1 MMAISEE
8 LYKKLELADF
18 TKDDISLFREK
29 TNAKVAKQGKDAS
42 SDLIGLANFLN
53 EAESSAMQMAAQ
65 GATFN
70 FSEELTAPLQGTFPK
85 SFYLAVERD
94 AMDTYKREN
103 PIKSSFAQV
112 GGSLLPQ
119 IADGAYRIIGSRFSK
134 GKQTPGLFPE
144 SPTLKALSEARNR
157 LMGPVGG
164 LGNAVKRSGIYGTAY
179 TIGADE
185 GSAKERMTKWKP
197 YITGI
202 AAAALAVP
210 SHFMSR
216 VFSTLADKIGSY
228 PSAEKGEERALEMI
242 VNAMEADAGS
252 VEEALVLA
260 HNAMNQ
266 NKQLTLAD
274 VSSSNAAILDLV
286 GVLPYKGTK
295 LAKDF
300 LQARMDGRFGRL
312 NSDLIKAYGPK
323 ASYFETLD
331 ALIETRKAEAA
342 PLYKKA
348 FMQEVPLSEFELRFN
363 PNADPKTIPRT
374 IDLNQE
380 FIFKNSEGSTE
391 VDTINT
397 LLYRP
402 SLQRAANMAEK
413 IALED
418 GVILPDFEMTTNGL
432 AFASG
437 ENKGKLID
445 EVDMQFLHY
454 MKLALDNELSIANK
468 PLSTSMGN
476 VELAKM
482 MNSKN
487 KFLTIL
493 DSNPEYKEARKI
505 FAGSMATQEAMDFGL
520 NIFTN
525 KAYKANP
532 EKVISLYND
541 SEKEAFRNGVFESVL
556 RKMETSTDDSNM
568 GLKIIGD
575 PRKRKLLQLAFPED
589 VGEDAFNEFIN
600 NFQQEIDSRAVEI
613 KVLKG
618 SQTAQRNALK
628 EDFMQKSAR
637 AMNTRQMTQDELIN
651 SMMSQDFDLLND
663 EQRNAMSQKL
673 AEILTQ
679 TEYNR
684 LEDNLRKGFPFGA
697 ALMRVN
703 PLSGTGWL
711 LNFKDLVGSPYAIG
725 EITSMLGEAGEDAGA
740 LDLEKFGTEAKNK
753 AIEIF
758 NQEEK
763 IDDGLSRADNFQ
775 RTVPSSV
782 ASEVMPKERQR
793 VGEQLDQMLA
803 SFQPSNIPLVPPAN
817 AIRPQDM
824 INETILPNPKDREL
838 AERQMMRSS
847 GIGSLA

>member
-1 MMAISEE
+1 MAISEE

-29 TNAKVAKQGKDAS
+29 TNAKVAKQGKNAS
-42 SDLIGLANFLN
+42 PDLIQLANFLN

-70 FSEELTAPLQGTFPK
+70 LSDELTAPLQGTFPK

-94 AMDTYKREN
+94 SMDTYKREN

-112 GGSLLPQ
+112 GGSLIPQ
-119 IADGAYRIIGSRFSK
+119 IADGAYNIISSRFSK

-157 LMGPVGG
+157 LMGPKGG
-164 LGNAVKRSGIYGTAY
+164 FGNTVKRSGIYGTAY

-197 YITGI
+197 YLTGI
-202 AAAALAVP
+202 ASAALAVP
-210 SHFMSR
+210 SYGASR
-216 VFSTLADKIGSY
+216 FFNMVAEKVGAY
-228 PSAEKGEERALEMI
+228 PSADKGEEMAIGMI
-242 VNAMEADAGS
+242 EDAMKADAGS
-252 VEEALVLA
+252 IEEALVLA

-274 VSSSNAAILDLV
+274 ASTSSAALLDLV
-286 GVLPYKGTK
+286 NVLPSKGTK
-295 LAKDF
+295 LTKDF
-300 LQARMDGRFGRL
+300 LEARMDGRFGRL
-312 NSDLIKAYGPK
+312 NSDLIKAFGPE

-331 ALIETRKAEAA
+331 ALIQTRKSEAA

-348 FMQEVPLSEFELRFN
+348 FMQEVPLDELKLRIN
-363 PNADPKTIPRT
+363 PNATPEMIPRT

-397 LLYRP
+397 LLNRP
-402 SLQRAANMAEK
+402 SLQRAANKAEE

-418 GVILPDFEMTTNGL
+418 NVVLPDFEMTTNGL

-532 EKVISLYND
+532 EKVIGLYND

-575 PRKRKLLQLAFPED
+575 PRKRKLLRLAFPED
-589 VGEDAFNEFIN
+589 VGEDAFNEFIS

-618 SQTAQRNALK
+618 SQTAQRNALERK
-628 EDFMQKSAR
+628 FQDKSAR
-637 AMNTRQMTQDELIN
+637 AINTRSLRPEELVN
-651 SMMSQDFDLLND
+651 SLMREDFDLLND
-663 EQRNAMSQKL
+663 EQTDAMSQKL
-673 AEILTQ
+673 AEVLTE
-679 TEYNR
+679 TEYDR
-684 LEDNLRKGFPFGA
+684 LVDNLRKGFSFGS

-703 PLSGTGWL
+703 PMSGTGWL
-711 LNFKDLVGSPYAIG
+711 LNVADFAGSPYAIG
-725 EITSMLGEAGEDAGA
+725 EITSMLGEAGEDAGI

-753 AIEIF
+753 AIEYF
-758 NQEEK
+758 NQEEQ
-763 IDDGLSRADNFQ
+763 IDDSLSRADNFQ

-803 SFQPSNIPLVPPAN
+803 SFQPSDMPLVPPAN
-817 AIRPQDM
+817 AITPQQM
-824 INETILPNPKDREL
+824 LSETILPNPKDREL
-838 AERQMMRSS
+838 AERQMMRGS
-847 GIGSLA
+847 GIGSLT

>member
-1 MMAISEE
+1 MAISEE

-29 TNAKVAKQGKDAS
+29 TNAKVAKQGKNAS
-42 SDLIGLANFLN
+42 PDLIQLANFLN
-53 EAESSAMQMAAQ
+53 EAESSAFQMAAQ

-70 FSEELTAPLQGTFPK
+70 LSDELTAPLQGTFPK

-112 GGSLLPQ
+112 GGSLIPQ
-119 IADGAYRIIGSRFSK
+119 IADGAYNIISSRFSK

-157 LMGPVGG
+157 LMGPKGG
-164 LGNAVKRSGIYGTAY
+164 FGNTVKRSGIYGTAY

-185 GSAKERMTKWKP
+185 GDAKERMTKWKP
-197 YITGI
+197 YLTGI
-202 AAAALAVP
+202 ASAALAVP
-210 SHFMSR
+210 SYGASR
-216 VFSTLADKIGSY
+216 FFNMVAEKVGAY
-228 PSAEKGEERALEMI
+228 PSADKGEEMAIGMI
-242 VNAMEADAGS
+242 EDAMKADAGS
-252 VEEALVLA
+252 IEEALVLA

-274 VSSSNAAILDLV
+274 ASTSSAALLDLV
-286 GVLPYKGTK
+286 NVLPSKGTK
-295 LAKDF
+295 LTKDF
-300 LQARMDGRFGRL
+300 LEARMDGRFGRL
-312 NSDLIKAYGPK
+312 NSDLIKAFGPE

-331 ALIETRKAEAA
+331 ALIQTRKAEAA

-348 FMQEVPLSEFELRFN
+348 FMQEVPLDELKLQFN
-363 PNADPKTIPRT
+363 PNATPEMIPRT

-391 VDTINT
+391 IDTINT
-397 LLYRP
+397 LLNRP
-402 SLQRAANMAEK
+402 SLQRAANKAEE

-418 GVILPDFEMTTNGL
+418 NVVLPDFEMTTNGL

-454 MKLALDNELSIANK
+454 MKLALDDELSIANK

-476 VELAKM
+476 VELAKV

-532 EKVISLYND
+532 EKVIGLYND
-541 SEKEAFRNGVFESVL
+541 SEKEAFRNGVFEAVL
-556 RKMETSTDDSNM
+556 RKMETSTDNSNV
-568 GLKIIGD
+568 GLKIVGNE
-575 PRKRKLLQLAFPED
+575 RNRKLLRLAFPED
-589 VGEDAFNEFIN
+589 VGEDTFNEFIN
-600 NFQQEIDSRAVEI
+600 NFQQEIDSRAVEVR
-613 KVLKG
+613 VLAG
-618 SQTAQRNALK
+618 SQTAQRNALVEK
-628 EDFMQKSAR
+628 FQDKSAR
-637 AMNTRQMTQDELIN
+637 AINTRSLKPEELIN
-651 SMMSQDFDLLND
+651 SLMREDFDLLND
-663 EQRNAMSQKL
+663 EQTDAMSQKL
-673 AEILTQ
+673 AEVLTE
-679 TEYNR
+679 TEYDR
-684 LEDNLRKGFPFGA
+684 LVDNLRKGFSFGS

-703 PLSGTGWL
+703 PMSGTGWL
-711 LNFKDLVGSPYAIG
+711 LNVADLFGSPYAIG
-725 EITSMLGEAGEDAGA
+725 EITSMIGEAGEDAGD
-740 LDLEKFGTEAKNK
+740 LDLEKFGEEAKNK
-753 AIEIF
+753 AIEYF
-758 NQEEK
+758 NQEEQ
-763 IDDGLSRADNFQ
+763 IDDSLSRADNFQ

-803 SFQPSNIPLVPPAN
+803 SFQPSDMPLVPPAN
-817 AIRPQDM
+817 AITPQQM
-824 INETILPNPKDREL
+824 LSETILPNPKDREL
-838 AERQMMRSS
+838 AERQMMRGS
-847 GIGSLA
+847 GIGSLT

>member
-1 MMAISEE
+1 MAISEDTYR
-8 LYKKLELADF
+8 LLENANF
-18 TKDDISLFREK
+18 TKDDIGLYREQI
-29 TNAKVAKQGKDAS
+29 NARVAKQGKDAS
-42 SDLIGLANFLN
+42 PDLMQVHNFLQD
-53 EAESSAMQMAAQ
+53 AQSSAFQMAAQ

-70 FSEELTAPLQGTFPK
+70 FSEELGAPIFGTFPK

-103 PIKSSFAQV
+103 PIKSSVAQV
-112 GGSLLPQ
+112 GGSLIPQ
-119 IADGAYRIIGSRFSK
+119 IADGAYQMLATKFTK
-134 GKQTPGLFPE
+134 GKRAPSVFPS
-144 SPTLKALSEARNR
+144 SPTLKAFSEARNR
-157 LMGPVGG
+157 LMGPKGG
-164 LGNAVKRSGIYGTAY
+164 FGNTVKRSGIYGTAY

-185 GSAKERMTKWKP
+185 GDAKERVTKWKP

-202 AAAALAVP
+202 LSAALAIP
-210 SHFMSR
+210 SYFVSR
-216 VFSTLADKIGSY
+216 VFSTLADKVGAY
-228 PSAEKGEERALEMI
+228 PSAEKGEEEALKMI

-252 VEEALVLA
+252 VEEALLLA

-274 VSSSNAAILDLV
+274 VSTTNAAILDLV

-295 LAKDF
+295 LARDF
-300 LQARMDGRFGRL
+300 LEARMNGRFGRL
-312 NSDLIKAYGPK
+312 NSDLVKAFGPQ
-323 ASYFETLD
+323 ASYFETLNS
-331 ALIETRKAEAA
+331 LINTRKREAA
-342 PLYKKA
+342 PLYKRA
-348 FMQEVPLSEFELRFN
+348 FMQEVPLNDFQLQYD
-363 PNADPKTIPRT
+363 PNATPEMIPRT

-397 LLYRP
+397 LLNRP
-402 SLQRAANMAEK
+402 SLQRAANKAEE

-418 GVILPDFEMTTNGL
+418 NVVLPDFEMTTNGL

-493 DSNPEYKEARKI
+493 DSNPEYKKAREI

-525 KAYKANP
+525 KAYKSDP
-532 EKVISLYND
+532 EKVIGLYND
-541 SEKEAFRNGVFESVL
+541 AEKEAFRNGVFESVL
-556 RKMETSTDDSNM
+556 RQMETSTDNSNV
-568 GLKIIGD
+568 GLKIVGN
-575 PRKRKLLQLAFPED
+575 PRRRKLLRLAFPDDMGED
-589 VGEDAFNEFIN
+589 VFNEFIS
-600 NFQQEIDSRAVEI
+600 NFQQEIDARAVEVR
-613 KVLKG
+613 VLAG
-618 SQTAQRNALK
+618 SQTAQRTALT

-637 AMNTRQMTQDELIN
+637 ALNTRLMSRDELIN

-684 LEDNLRKGFPFGA
+684 LEDNLRKGFSFGP

-703 PLSGTGWL
+703 PVSGTGWL
-711 LNFKDLVGSPYAIG
+711 LNFKDLTGSPYAIG
-725 EITSMLGEAGEDAGA
+725 EITSMIGEAGEDAGA
-740 LDLEKFGTEAKNK
+740 LDLEKFGEEAKNK

-758 NQEEK
+758 NQEEQ
-763 IDDGLSRADNFQ
+763 IDDSLSRADNF
-775 RTVPSSV
+775 RMRAPEV
-782 ASEVMPKERQR
+782 ANDVLPEERQR
-793 VGEQLDQMLA
+793 VGDQLNEMLA
-803 SFQPSNIPLVPPAN
+803 SFQPSDMPIVPPVT

-824 INETILPNPKDREL
+824 INETVLPNPRDREI
-838 AERQMMRSS
+838 AKRQMQ
-847 GIGSLA
+847 GIGSLV

>member
-1 MMAISEE
+1 MAISEE

-42 SDLIGLANFLN
+42 SDLIELANFLN

-331 ALIETRKAEAA
+331 ALIE
-342 PLYKKA
+342 
-348 FMQEVPLSEFELRFN
+348 
-363 PNADPKTIPRT
+363 
-374 IDLNQE
+374 
-380 FIFKNSEGSTE
+380 
-391 VDTINT
+391 INT

-575 PRKRKLLQLAFPED
+575 PRKRKLLRLAFPED

>member
-1 MMAISEE
+1 MAISEE

-29 TNAKVAKQGKDAS
+29 TNAKVAKQGKNAS
-42 SDLIGLANFLN
+42 PDLIQLANFLN

-70 FSEELTAPLQGTFPK
+70 LSDELTAPLQGTFPK

-94 AMDTYKREN
+94 SMDTYKREN

-112 GGSLLPQ
+112 GGSLIPQ
-119 IADGAYRIIGSRFSK
+119 IADGAYNIISSRFSK

-157 LMGPVGG
+157 LMGPKGG
-164 LGNAVKRSGIYGTAY
+164 FGNTVKRSGIYGTAY

-197 YITGI
+197 YLTGI
-202 AAAALAVP
+202 ASAALAVP
-210 SHFMSR
+210 SYGASR
-216 VFSTLADKIGSY
+216 FFNMVAEKVGAY
-228 PSAEKGEERALEMI
+228 PSADKGEEMAIGMI
-242 VNAMEADAGS
+242 EDAMKADAGS
-252 VEEALVLA
+252 IEEALVLA

-274 VSSSNAAILDLV
+274 ASTSSAALLDLV
-286 GVLPYKGTK
+286 NVLPSKGTK
-295 LAKDF
+295 LTKDF
-300 LQARMDGRFGRL
+300 LEARMDGRFGRL
-312 NSDLIKAYGPK
+312 NSDLIKAFGPE

-331 ALIETRKAEAA
+331 ALIQTRKAEAA

-348 FMQEVPLSEFELRFN
+348 FMQEVPLDELKLRIN
-363 PNADPKTIPRT
+363 PNATPEMIPRT

-397 LLYRP
+397 LLNRP
-402 SLQRAANMAEK
+402 SLQRAANKAEE

-418 GVILPDFEMTTNGL
+418 NVVLPDFEMTTNGL

-476 VELAKM
+476 VELAKV

-532 EKVISLYND
+532 EKVIGLYND
-541 SEKEAFRNGVFESVL
+541 SEKEAFRNGVFEAVL
-556 RKMETSTDDSNM
+556 RKMETSTDNSNV
-568 GLKIIGD
+568 GLKIVGNE
-575 PRKRKLLQLAFPED
+575 KNRKLLRLAFPED
-589 VGEDAFNEFIN
+589 VGEDTFNEFIN
-600 NFQQEIDSRAVEI
+600 NFQQEIDSRAVEVR
-613 KVLKG
+613 VLAG
-618 SQTAQRNALK
+618 SQTAQRNALVEK
-628 EDFMQKSAR
+628 FQDKSAR
-637 AMNTRQMTQDELIN
+637 AINTRSLRPEELIN
-651 SMMSQDFDLLND
+651 SLMREDFDLLND
-663 EQRNAMSQKL
+663 EQTDAMSQKL
-673 AEILTQ
+673 AEVLTE
-679 TEYNR
+679 TEYDR
-684 LEDNLRKGFPFGA
+684 LVDNLRKGFSFGS

-703 PLSGTGWL
+703 PMSGTGWL
-711 LNFKDLVGSPYAIG
+711 LNVADFAGSPYAIG
-725 EITSMLGEAGEDAGA
+725 EITSMLGEAGEDAGI

-753 AIEIF
+753 AIEYF
-758 NQEEK
+758 NQEEQ
-763 IDDGLSRADNFQ
+763 IDDSLSRADNFQ

-803 SFQPSNIPLVPPAN
+803 SFQPSDMALVPPAN
-817 AIRPQDM
+817 AITPQQM
-824 INETILPNPKDREL
+824 LSETILPNPKDREL
-838 AERQMMRSS
+838 AERQMMRGS
-847 GIGSLA
+847 GIGSLT